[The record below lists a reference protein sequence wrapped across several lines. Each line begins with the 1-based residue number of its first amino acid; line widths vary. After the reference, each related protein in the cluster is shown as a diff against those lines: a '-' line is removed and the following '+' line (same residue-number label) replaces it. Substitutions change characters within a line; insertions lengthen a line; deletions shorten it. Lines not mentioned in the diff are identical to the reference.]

1 MFRPFPV
8 RRFAGHASAAR
19 LAWRPVTSLPPG
31 WYPDHHDP
39 RLLRWWDGN
48 AWSYHV
54 QPRPGAAYAGPA
66 GVPRQQGTGGR
77 LVVGVLIGIAALVV
91 LGMVAMIGIFIAIG
105 SQTSSSDTGSATPS
119 SVGLPADEGLPGGN
133 GKTWLVTRVVDGDT
147 VELANGEHVRLGGI
161 DSPEV
166 GECGYA
172 EATAAMVRLVEG
184 KRVVL
189 VRSDEDD
196 RDRYDRLLRYVD
208 VDGTDAG
215 LRLIRLGL
223 AIARYDSRD
232 GYGRHPRE
240 DRYIAADRR
249 SPDVTCA

>member
-1 MFRPFPV
+1 M
-8 RRFAGHASAAR
+8 
-19 LAWRPVTSLPPG
+19 TSLPPG

-48 AWSYHV
+48 AWTYHV
-54 QPRPGAAYAGPA
+54 QPRPGMASVRRGSGGSTAGR
-66 GVPRQQGTGGR
+66 V
-77 LVVGVLIGIAALVV
+77 VVGVLIALAFLMV
-91 LGMVAMIGIFIAIG
+91 LGTVGMIGIFVAIG
-105 SQTSSSDTGSATPS
+105 SQTSSSETGSATPS
-119 SVGLPADEGLPGGN
+119 DVGVPVDEGRPGGKH
-133 GKTWLVTRVVDGDT
+133 KTWLVTRVVDGDT

-166 GECGYA
+166 GECGYD

-184 KRVVL
+184 KRVHL

-196 RDRYDRLLRYVD
+196 RDRSDRLLRYVD

-215 LRLIRLGL
+215 LRLIRMGL

-240 DRYIAADRR
+240 DRYVAADRR